1 MPSGGIP
8 GAPFA
13 PSGGAG
19 GILLPDV
26 SMAMMRTS
34 IAVRI
39 EIVFFIFSL
48 LSLSKTFLDQI
59 PEIELK
65 ENRKKM

>member
-19 GILLPDV
+19 GILLPDAITAIIK
-26 SMAMMRTS
+26 SRA
-34 IAVRI
+34 IINI
-39 EIVFFIFSL
+39 EIVFFMLISL
-48 LSLSKTFLDQI
+48 LSLSSWF
-59 PEIELK
+59 
-65 ENRKKM
+65 